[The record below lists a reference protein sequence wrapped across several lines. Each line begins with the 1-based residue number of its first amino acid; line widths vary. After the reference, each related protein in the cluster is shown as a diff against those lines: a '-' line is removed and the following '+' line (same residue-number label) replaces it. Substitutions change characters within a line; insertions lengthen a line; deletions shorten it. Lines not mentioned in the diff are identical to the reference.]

1 MQLRKQT
8 LTLHGSKDAILRLL
22 GLREYLRF
30 EEVLRRNAFEDMR
43 EWVIDKRNNATSPR
57 TRNIDG

>member
-30 EEVLRRNAFEDMR
+30 EVLRRNAFEDDMR

-57 TRNIDG
+57 TRNIDR